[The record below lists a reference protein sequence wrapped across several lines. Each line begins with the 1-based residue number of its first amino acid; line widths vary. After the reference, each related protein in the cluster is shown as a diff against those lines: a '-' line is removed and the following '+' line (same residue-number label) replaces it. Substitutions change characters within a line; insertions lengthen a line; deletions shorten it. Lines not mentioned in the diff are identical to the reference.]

1 MPRLDLA
8 FGPPA
13 RHGVTTLMSV
23 GADDPVTPV
32 LTIDDY
38 ARRGTWASGGL
49 FVAGFLPADAVI
61 EGDSVL
67 VSSPQVLR
75 PSAVRYAWADNPDGA
90 NLYNAEG
97 CPASPFRSDA
107 W

>member
-49 FVAGFLPADAVI
+49 FVAGFLLGSHTLQAV
-61 EGDSVL
+61 GFGGL
-67 VSSPQVLR
+67 AALLG
-75 PSAVRYAWADNPDGA
+75 VRWLAKQGA
-90 NLYNAEG
+90 
-97 CPASPFRSDA
+97 
-107 W
+107 